1 MYILQC
7 SCFPAILL
15 ITQYCIA
22 GSRMTLWMMLM
33 IIIINDAD
41 DDHHHYDADDDASCC
56 SILHWSALQ
65 GPGATGRRGRCCM
78 LPLRNKPPRCNTSS
92 SPSSDHHHNVAW
104 MPGCL
109 DVWNMDAIHPHLL
122 VLIIII
128 MMIMI
133 INCDESSQ
141 CVRMNFQWFFPK
153 DGDPKVSMKIFFQID
168 DIFLRSIRQ
177 QKCQTFADNNS

>member
-1 MYILQC
+1 MCILQC

-104 MPGCL
+104 MPGCMKYGCNTSSSPCSDHHHNDDHDNQL
-109 DVWNMDAIHPHLL
+109 RREQSMREDEFSVVFPQRQGSKSFDENFLPNWRYFFE
-122 VLIIII
+122 
-128 MMIMI
+128 
-133 INCDESSQ
+133 INKATKMS
-141 CVRMNFQWFFPK
+141 NFC
-153 DGDPKVSMKIFFQID
+153 
-168 DIFLRSIRQ
+168 RQ
-177 QKCQTFADNNS
+177 